1 MSLQLIKLHRAMSLS
16 LMFEEIDFDAC
27 RHEHSLPAT
36 GAGDLGAR
44 LAFRQLKLLPTS
56 RAKNGD
62 HRLGLPGTETNT
74 GNSNTPL
81 ECYLN
86 TSCQA
91 ARWSS
96 SMNLDD
102 RQFLQQVGFR
112 IRELRL
118 SRGLTQAQLAESCG
132 LHRTFIGSVER
143 GERNAAILSLRR
155 IAKSLRVPLID
166 FVSGK
171 QKIE

>member
-1 MSLQLIKLHRAMSLS
+1 
-16 LMFEEIDFDAC
+16 
-27 RHEHSLPAT
+27 
-36 GAGDLGAR
+36 
-44 LAFRQLKLLPTS
+44 
-56 RAKNGD
+56 
-62 HRLGLPGTETNT
+62 
-74 GNSNTPL
+74 
-81 ECYLN
+81 
-86 TSCQA
+86 
-91 ARWSS
+91 
-96 SMNLDD
+96 MNLDD

-155 IAKSLRVPLID
+155 IAKSLRVPLTD
-166 FVSGK
+166 FFSGK